1 MKYSDVV
8 YLSSNNPMESEG
20 KLWPTYSREF
30 QLYATLNAEDSRIQ
44 YGPRAVHCAFWNVLI
59 PIISKHELK
68 FPQGIIGTTI
78 NLKNNVYYD

>member
-1 MKYSDVV
+1 MKYSNVV

-30 QLYATLNAEDSRIQ
+30 QLYATLNAEDSSIG
-44 YGPRAVHCAFWNVLI
+44 YGPRAMHCAFWNVLI

>member
-1 MKYSDVV
+1 MKYSNVV

-44 YGPRAVHCAFWNVLI
+44 YGPRAVHCAFWNVFI
-59 PIISKHELK
+59 PSIEKHEREII
-68 FPQGIIGTTI
+68 QGIIGTTI